1 MKKIIIPI
9 IASCIAF
16 LPSCSEDNLEID
28 QKGVTSIDSFYKTDD
43 DAEAAM
49 VAVYQGFIWNM
60 CAQSGGYIYS
70 PFRAAFNNCGDD
82 MFAAGEF
89 LGDNDFMADLN
100 EFRYDNGNSVL
111 TNCYQNIYYAMY
123 YTNLV
128 IDRFKDGLPDKGQ
141 TETTKRVVAESR
153 VMRAY
158 MHMMLALGWN
168 NPPKVDHVLDAGAM
182 PENCDHDELLNWC
195 AQECEEAAE
204 FLEERK
210 GPNDKEGAI
219 KVTKGFAWA
228 VAGKC
233 YMHLDA
239 PNYAKAKE
247 NLKKVITSNKY
258 ALVPGNRY
266 EENFHVEGDCNEEK
280 IFEANVAYN
289 PNAGTWSGMI
299 QRTTWMQANLWG
311 WRSSRMVYRVNQEEY
326 SSIEGWGGCGVPKS
340 FADEFVANDG
350 EDSYRLKASIISIED
365 LMYGKLIEW
374 KPIKGMSLDEI
385 KKSDKIGLV
394 DLGLYGQS
402 KYLML
407 KKNVKKTDLQ
417 APGVNQSMINH
428 CIMRYAEVLL
438 LYAEACIQSGDNA
451 EAKKYIN
458 MIQERAGSKTISAS
472 VDMNV
477 LKREKKL
484 EMWLEGC
491 RWYDMRRWN
500 DYELAKK
507 AGMEVTTLCD
517 KVTRPIKAGD
527 KVIEDGE
534 RFYLIDN
541 HDHATKNITC
551 PGYSEKFKYFPFP
564 TSVISKNPNLKQREG
579 F

>member
-1 MKKIIIPI
+1 MNKILISTLC
-9 IASCIAF
+9 ASAVLFSAC
-16 LPSCSEDNLEID
+16 EDNLDIP
-28 QKGVTSIDSFYKTDD
+28 QKGVTPIENFYNTDE
-43 DAEAAM
+43 DAEQALVSA
-49 VAVYQGFIWNM
+49 YTGFIWNV
-60 CAQSGGYIYS
+60 CGFEGGSIYVPTYQAS
-70 PFRAAFNNCGDD
+70 VQCGDD
-82 MFAAGEF
+82 LYAAGEY
-89 LGDNDFMADLN
+89 LGDNEHIYSLN
-100 EFRYDNGNSVL
+100 EFRFDAGNS
-111 TNCYQNIYYAMY
+111 TIENAYQNYYYAMY
-123 YTNLV
+123 YANLV
-128 IDRFKDGLPDKGQ
+128 IDHFADK
-141 TETTKRVVAESR
+141 TSTIAKRCVAEAK
-153 VMRAY
+153 VLRAY

-204 FLEERK
+204 FLDERK

-247 NLKKVITSNKY
+247 NLKKVITSNNY

-326 SSIEGWGGCGVPKS
+326 SSIEGWGGCGVPMWV
-340 FADEFVANDG
+340 AREFVDNDG
-350 EDSYRLKASIISIED
+350 VDSYRLKASIISIED

-374 KPIKGMSLDEI
+374 KPIKGMKLEDI

-438 LYAEACIQSGDNA
+438 LYAEACIQSGEND

-458 MIQERAGSKTISAS
+458 MIQERAGSKTISAT
-472 VDMNV
+472 VDMDV
-477 LKREKKL
+477 LKREKLL

-500 DYELAKK
+500 DYDRAAA
-507 AGMEVTTLCD
+507 AGWVVPTLCD
-517 KVTRPIKAGD
+517 KITRPIKAGD
-527 KVIEDGE
+527 QVLEDGE

-541 HDHATKNITC
+541 NDHVTKNIT
-551 PGYSEKFKYFPFP
+551 PQGYSEKFKYFPFP